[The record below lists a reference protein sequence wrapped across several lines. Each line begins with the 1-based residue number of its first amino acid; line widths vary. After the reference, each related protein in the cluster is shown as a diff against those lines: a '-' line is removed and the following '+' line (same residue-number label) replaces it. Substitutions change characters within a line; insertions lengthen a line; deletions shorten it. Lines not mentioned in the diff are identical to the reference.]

1 MSNGVIESETTTRS
15 FQFQRAD
22 VILIH
27 TKGSIISKLIQ
38 FGTESYWSH
47 AALIYLIPSESDG
60 FKNTFVIESLG
71 GGIDIRNIAKYFED
85 AKKYDIGIKRLAAG
99 WYGDG
104 NNNDAFDFAR
114 SVRGFALQEI
124 DDSYGLNVL
133 VLVAARSASM
143 LLQGLWLRI
152 KRAFRSIKRKITGEK
167 APSRKLRIAGEP
179 VTAEEQGLKVNSYI
193 CSGFVQW
200 AYVWAMKIFR
210 IKHPGSAIYNYPEV
224 TFSPRILSPLSD
236 DDLSNEKIKDELLST
251 TPADLANSSLLRWE
265 IIIKQDQL
273 FEIPPDDQEEV
284 VAAILKG
291 KIKNGYTFR
300 FKNGALDY
308 PWNHQKNRRP
318 IN

>member
-71 GGIDIRNIAKYFED
+71 NGIDIRNIDKYFKYPE
-85 AKKYDIGIKRLAAG
+85 KYDIGIKRLAAG
-99 WYGDG
+99 WYGEGDD
-104 NNNDAFDFAR
+104 NDAHDFAR
-114 SVRGFALQEI
+114 LVRGFALQEI

-133 VLVAARSASM
+133 VLVAARCALM
-143 LLQGLWLRI
+143 LLQGAWLRI
-152 KRAFRSIKRKITGEK
+152 KKAFSSIKSKITGK
-167 APSRKLRIAGEP
+167 KVPSWRLRIAGEP

-210 IKHPGSAIYNYPEV
+210 IKHHDNALYNYPDV
-224 TFSPRILSPLSD
+224 TFTPRILLPLSD
-236 DDLSNEKIKDELLST
+236 DALSNKKIKDELLST
-251 TPADLANSSLLRWE
+251 TPADLANSNVLRWK

-273 FEIPPDDQEEV
+273 FEIPPENQEKV
-284 VAAILKG
+284 VADILNG
-291 KIKNGYTFR
+291 KIKRGYKFD
-300 FKNGALDY
+300 FKNGAL
-308 PWNHQKNRRP
+308 KCFP
-318 IN
+318 IQPEK